1 MRGEQRDDQTY
12 EKTDVLLNHH
22 TTGRFNKPSRP
33 LFFLKRL
40 SPDCRYPLCI
50 IPNLCIHYEQ
60 AHSTFSPSLP
70 RNNLQNF
77 RLFCKS
83 TNACRFGKEAFKYR
97 IFKAE
102 SKGSKNNNQTAI
114 LDNFF

>member
-1 MRGEQRDDQTY
+1 MRGEQRDDQTD

-50 IPNLCIHYEQ
+50 IPNLTSKRIPHFLLHYQEITSRISDYFANQ
-60 AHSTFSPSLP
+60 RMLEGLEKKHSNKESSKPSQ
-70 RNNLQNF
+70 REVKITTKLQ
-77 RLFCKS
+77 
-83 TNACRFGKEAFKYR
+83 Y
-97 IFKAE
+97 
-102 SKGSKNNNQTAI
+102 
-114 LDNFF
+114 

>member
-1 MRGEQRDDQTY
+1 MRDGQRHDQTDK
-12 EKTDVLLNHH
+12 KTDVLLNHH
-22 TTGRFNKPSRP
+22 TTGRTNKPSRP

-40 SPDCRYPLCI
+40 SPGCRYPQHI

-60 AHSTFSPSLP
+60 THSTFSHSLP

-83 TNACRFGKEAFKYR
+83 TNASRFGKEVFK
-97 IFKAE
+97 
-102 SKGSKNNNQTAI
+102 
-114 LDNFF
+114 